1 MRRVQQPGGT
11 TLNAGY
17 LRIVIAALMSAMASA
32 ALFAQ
37 AKPEYDM
44 GKMQMLF
51 LSDSP
56 EWKASGR
63 GDEIRKEH
71 RAYIEGLVINGKLAL
86 WGEVTTEG
94 GLREIGVVKTESI
107 EEARAMT
114 QLFPAVKAGML
125 QADVLSWYAARNLL
139 KPAQVPLTL
148 SNYVFGVLV
157 RGSKWTKEQT
167 EETKKIQEG
176 HMANINRLAE
186 TGKLVL
192 AGPFVDGGDR
202 RGVFIFKIDSLSEAQ
217 ALTDTDP
224 AVIAGRL
231 KIELHRWSVPK
242 GMLP

>member
-1 MRRVQQPGGT
+1 LKT
-11 TLNAGY
+11 TCF
-17 LRIVIAALMSAMASA
+17 RIASA
-32 ALFAQ
+32 VLMGLISVASGVAQ
-37 AKPEYDM
+37 QKPEYDM

-51 LSDSP
+51 LNQSP
-56 EWKASGR
+56 EWKM
-63 GDEIRKEH
+63 GDGADQICKEH
-71 RAYIEGLVINGKLAL
+71 RAYVEGLITNRKLAL
-86 WGEVTTEG
+86 WGEVASEG

-107 EEARAMT
+107 EEVRAMT
-114 QLFPAVKAGML
+114 QSFPAVKAGML
-125 QADVLSWYAARNLL
+125 KADVLSWYAARNLI
-139 KPAQVPLTL
+139 KPAHAPLTR
-148 SNYVFGVLV
+148 SDYVFGLLV
-157 RGSKWTKEQT
+157 RGPKSTREQT

-202 RGVFIFKIDSLSEAQ
+202 RGVFIIKVDSLSEAQ

-231 KIELHRWSVPK
+231 KVILYQWSVPK

>member
-1 MRRVQQPGGT
+1 MKIHIIKIGVAMFTLLISADSVLAQQ
-11 TLNAGY
+11 
-17 LRIVIAALMSAMASA
+17 
-32 ALFAQ
+32 
-37 AKPEYDM
+37 KPEYGM
-44 GKMQMLF
+44 GTMQMVF
-51 LSDSP
+51 LIQTP
-56 EWKASGR
+56 EWKAGNR
-63 GDEIRKEH
+63 DGEIRKEH
-71 RAYIEGLVINGKLAL
+71 RTYIERLSTNGKVALA
-86 WGEVTTEG
+86 GEVTGEG
-94 GLREIGVVKTESI
+94 DLREILVVKNGSI
-107 EEARAMT
+107 EGARQLAE
-114 QLFPAVKAGML
+114 LFPAVKAGML
-125 QADVLSWYAARNLL
+125 KAEVLSWYAARNLI
-139 KPAQVPLTL
+139 KPPSMPLTS

-192 AGPFVDGGDR
+192 AGPFVDGSDR
-202 RGVFIFKIDSLSEAQ
+202 RGVFIFKVDSLSEAQ

>member
-1 MRRVQQPGGT
+1 LKT
-11 TLNAGY
+11 AY
-17 LRIVIAALMSAMASA
+17 FRIASVLTCLMSVASA
-32 ALFAQ
+32 LAQ
-37 AKPEYDM
+37 QKPEYDM

-51 LSDSP
+51 LDQLP
-56 EWKASGR
+56 EWKTGDR
-63 GDEIRKEH
+63 DDEIRKEH
-71 RAYIEGLVINGKLAL
+71 RAYVEGLTTNGKLAL
-86 WGEVTTEG
+86 WGEVTSEG

-114 QLFPAVKAGML
+114 QLFPAVKVGML
-125 QADVLSWYAARNLL
+125 AADVLTWYAARNLV
-139 KPAQVPLTL
+139 KPAQAPLTR
-148 SNYVFGVLV
+148 SGYVFGLLV
-157 RGSKWTKEQT
+157 RGPKSTREQT
-167 EETKKIQEG
+167 EETKRIQEG

-202 RGVFIFKIDSLSEAQ
+202 RGVFIFKVDSLSEAQ

-231 KIELHRWSVPK
+231 RIVLYQWSVPK

>member
-1 MRRVQQPGGT
+1 MRRVQQPGET

-63 GDEIRKEH
+63 GDEICKEH

-114 QLFPAVKAGML
+114 QLFPAVKTGML

-148 SNYVFGVLV
+148 SNYVFGILGPRLEVDEGAD
-157 RGSKWTKEQT
+157 RGDQEDTGRSHGKYQQAGGNRQARIGWAFRRWWRPPRCVHLQDRLTQRGT
-167 EETKKIQEG
+167 GVDRHETQ
-176 HMANINRLAE
+176 
-186 TGKLVL
+186 
-192 AGPFVDGGDR
+192 P
-202 RGVFIFKIDSLSEAQ
+202 
-217 ALTDTDP
+217 
-224 AVIAGRL
+224 
-231 KIELHRWSVPK
+231 
-242 GMLP
+242 

>member
-1 MRRVQQPGGT
+1 LKTV
-11 TLNAGY
+11 Y
-17 LRIVIAALMSAMASA
+17 FRIASVVLTCLMSIASA
-32 ALFAQ
+32 VGQ
-37 AKPEYDM
+37 QTPEYDM
-44 GKMQMLF
+44 GKMQLMF
-51 LSDSP
+51 LDQSP
-56 EWKASGR
+56 EWKT
-63 GDEIRKEH
+63 GDRAGEIRAEH
-71 RAYIEGLVINGKLAL
+71 RAYIEGLISNGKLAL
-86 WGEVTTEG
+86 WGEVASEG

-107 EEARAMT
+107 EEAQAMT

-125 QADVLSWYAARNLL
+125 TANVLTWYAARNLV
-139 KPAQVPLTL
+139 KPPQAPLTR
-148 SNYVFGVLV
+148 SDYVFGLLV
-157 RGSKWTKEQT
+157 RGPKSTREQT

-202 RGVFIFKIDSLSEAQ
+202 RGVFIFKVDSLSEAQ

-231 KIELHRWSVPK
+231 KIVLYQWSVPK

>member
-1 MRRVQQPGGT
+1 MKTRH
-11 TLNAGY
+11 
-17 LRIVIAALMSAMASA
+17 LRIIIAVLTGLLSA
-32 ALFAQ
+32 ASVLAQ
-37 AKPEYDM
+37 QKPEYDM

-51 LSDSP
+51 LDQSP
-56 EWKASGR
+56 EWKSGDR
-63 GDEIRKEH
+63 ADEIRKEH
-71 RAYIEGLVINGKLAL
+71 RAYVEGLITNGKLAL
-86 WGEVTTEG
+86 WGEVASEG
-94 GLREIGVVKTESI
+94 GLREIGVVKTESV
-107 EEARAMT
+107 EEVRAMT

-125 QADVLSWYAARNLL
+125 KADVLSWYTARNLV
-139 KPAQVPLTL
+139 KPAQAPLTR
-148 SNYVFGVLV
+148 SGYVFGLLV
-157 RGSKWTKEQT
+157 RGPKSTGEQT

-202 RGVFIFKIDSLSEAQ
+202 RGVFIFKVDSLGEAQ

-231 KIELHRWSVPK
+231 KIVLYQWSVPK

>member
-1 MRRVQQPGGT
+1 MKPGH
-11 TLNAGY
+11 
-17 LRIVIAALMSAMASA
+17 LRIVIALLVELIAAASV
-32 ALFAQ
+32 LAQ
-37 AKPEYDM
+37 QKPEYDM

-51 LSDSP
+51 LEQSP
-56 EWKASGR
+56 EWKTGDR
-63 GDEIRKEH
+63 VDEIRKEH
-71 RAYIEGLVINGKLAL
+71 RAYIEGLITKGKLAL
-86 WGEVTTEG
+86 WGEVASEG
-94 GLREIGVVKTESI
+94 FLREIGVVKTESI

-125 QADVLSWYAARNLL
+125 KADVVTWYAARNLV
-139 KPAQVPLTL
+139 KPAQAPLTR
-148 SNYVFGVLV
+148 SDYVFGLLV
-157 RGSKWTKEQT
+157 RGPKSTREQT

-202 RGVFIFKIDSLSEAQ
+202 RGVFIFKVDSLSEAQ

-231 KIELHRWSVPK
+231 KVVLHQWSVPT